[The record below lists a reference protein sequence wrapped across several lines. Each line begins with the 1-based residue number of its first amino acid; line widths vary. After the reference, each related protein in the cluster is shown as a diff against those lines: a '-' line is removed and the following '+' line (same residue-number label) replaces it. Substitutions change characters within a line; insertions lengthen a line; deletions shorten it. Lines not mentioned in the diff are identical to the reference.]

1 MVHRPVCDRV
11 VDLVPDPDGRDPRS
25 DGPPGHPLPRP
36 GQHLQHRHHQHPQGG
51 GTHGHRG
58 LDVGLHTLCI
68 WCSHRVSFS
77 FTFLFN

>member
-36 GQHLQHRHHQHPQGG
+36 GQHLQHRHHQHPQGA
-51 GTHGHRG
+51 
-58 LDVGLHTLCI
+58 HTERQCFLRRRN
-68 WCSHRVSFS
+68 HLSFLIFKLI
-77 FTFLFN
+77 FTQ

>member
-36 GQHLQHRHHQHPQGG
+36 GQHLQHRHHQHPQGA
-51 GTHGHRG
+51 
-58 LDVGLHTLCI
+58 HTERQC
-68 WCSHRVSFS
+68 FS
-77 FTFLFN
+77 EEEIICLF